1 MCMGIVGRVVQM
13 LDSAQHVADI
23 EVGGSRR
30 RVNTALVDTRGGLAP
45 GTYVLVNMGMAMEVL
60 EEQDALE
67 HMQWLRQLEE
77 A

>member
-1 MCMGIVGRVVQM
+1 M
-13 LDSAQHVADI
+13 LDSAQHVADV

-30 RVNTALVDTRGGLAP
+30 RVNTALVDAGGGLAQ

-60 EEQDALE
+60 EERDALE